1 MSNLTDIL
9 IDIVKRFFAAEDE
22 FNNYRGPDKY
32 SSITTDFTDEYVKVS
47 DEYFSAKNKL
57 LKKLDFIFNT
67 PTESLPFKM
76 EKSLYWSL
84 KTWYDINLLATENPS
99 RMLANNDLSDLCGDI
114 MSLSFKIN
122 EKVKDIVKKI

>member
-1 MSNLTDIL
+1 MNNLTDIL
-9 IDIVKRFFAAEDE
+9 IDIM
-22 FNNYRGPDKY
+22 
-32 SSITTDFTDEYVKVS
+32 
-47 DEYFSAKNKL
+47 
-57 LKKLDFIFNT
+57 KKLDFIFNT
-67 PTESLPFKM
+67 PIESLPFKM

-122 EKVKDIVKKI
+122 EKVKDIVNKI